1 MSSPGEDSAAGDRTF
16 RAYLLLFG
24 KGLCMGAADIVP
36 GVSGGTMALILGIY
50 RELIHSLRNLTGD
63 WVASVIQRF
72 RSGDPTPREGW
83 LALARSMNLPF
94 LVVLGLG
101 ILTALVMGGWILP
114 PLMAEYPVMVRSF
127 FFGLILASIPV
138 PLANMKLDDRS
149 RWLRVLGWGILA
161 GLIGFWISNPARS
174 PIRIHQWVP
183 LESSGESLVGLVQR
197 GPSGM
202 SPRRVLWSPK
212 NRKLRGRLRK
222 SGLALP
228 RPRGSQSA
236 SHTSEPEAERTNPG
250 VDIPRGW
257 TVYVPQPPLWFVGIS
272 GAIAIS
278 AMILPGISGS
288 YILLI
293 LGSYLFVL
301 NALRGVVKGLGTG
314 AIWWTHWINLG
325 LFAVGAV
332 AGLLVFTRILD
343 YFLSHRGLSTM
354 AFLTGLMAGCLR
366 GVWPFQKVIPEE
378 GAALNVLP
386 TPVSSQF
393 LGAVII
399 CSLAAGI
406 VVLLRRLGQ
415 QSSLGVEP

>member
-1 MSSPGEDSAAGDRTF
+1 
-16 RAYLLLFG
+16 
-24 KGLCMGAADIVP
+24 MGAADIVP

-50 RELIHSLRNLTGD
+50 RDLIHSLRNLTGD

-72 RSGDPTPREGW
+72 RSGDPAPPDGW
-83 LALARSMNLPF
+83 LSLARSMNLPF

-174 PIRIHQWVP
+174 PIRVHQWVP
-183 LESSGESLVGLVQR
+183 LESSGESLVRLVQR

-212 NRKLRGRLRK
+212 NRKLRARLRK
-222 SGLALP
+222 SGLTLP
-228 RPRGSQSA
+228 RPRASKHA
-236 SHTSEPEAERTNPG
+236 SHISEPEAERTNPG

-257 TVYVPQPPLWFVGIS
+257 TVYVPQPPLWFVGLS

-314 AIWWTHWINLG
+314 AMWWTHWINLG
-325 LFAVGAV
+325 LFSVGAV
-332 AGLLVFTRILD
+332 AGLLVFTRILN
-343 YFLSHRGLSTM
+343 YLLSHRGLSTM

-366 GVWPFQKVIPEE
+366 GVWPFQKVIPQE
-378 GAALNVLP
+378 GMALNVLP
-386 TPVSSQF
+386 TPVDSRF
-393 LGAVII
+393 LGAVIT
-399 CSLAAGI
+399 CTLAAGI